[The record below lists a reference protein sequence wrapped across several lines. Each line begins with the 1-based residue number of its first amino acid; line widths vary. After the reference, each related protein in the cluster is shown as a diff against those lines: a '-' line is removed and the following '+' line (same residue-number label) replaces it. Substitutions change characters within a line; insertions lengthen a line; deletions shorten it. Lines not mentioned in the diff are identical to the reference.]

1 MPGSFQ
7 PPVSGNSHDPFEK
20 YRIAEIEKEKNP
32 RDASEETGPFPSKPR
47 STFVAFVILTLKKV
61 LDLFEHTTE
70 QGLSTSAQ
78 EMVLEHLVL
87 FQAALETLKMED
99 RSQDSLFLNKFTE
112 LWHQLLE
119 DSYSFRRHTL
129 LSMKIRSFIKAL
141 QHFPAHQE
149 HSLGYYLTEYAG
161 QKWLPFP
168 YMEMIRRLHTDH
180 NKSQE
185 NSLLSNWSKEIEE
198 MIRMIKPQKP

>member
-7 PPVSGNSHDPFEK
+7 PPVSGSSHDPFEK
-20 YRIAEIEKEKNP
+20 YRVAEIEKEKNP

-47 STFVAFVILTLKKV
+47 SAFVAFVILILKKF

-70 QGLSTSAQ
+70 QGLSASAQ
-78 EMVLEHLVL
+78 EMVLEHLAL

-99 RSQDSLFLNKFTE
+99 RSQDSLFLNKLTE

-129 LSMKIRSFIKAL
+129 LSMKIRSFIKTL
-141 QHFPAHQE
+141 QHYPAHQE

-168 YMEMIRRLHTDH
+168 YMEMIRHLHTDH

-185 NSLLSNWSKEIEE
+185 NSLLSIWSKEIEE
-198 MIRMIKPQKP
+198 MIQMIKPQKP